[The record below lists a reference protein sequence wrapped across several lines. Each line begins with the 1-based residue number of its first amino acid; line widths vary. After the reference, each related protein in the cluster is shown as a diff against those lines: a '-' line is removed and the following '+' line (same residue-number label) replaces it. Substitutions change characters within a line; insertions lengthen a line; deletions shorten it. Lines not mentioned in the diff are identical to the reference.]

1 MTLCKFQLPYRYIST
16 VAHRDCD
23 RWLCLHITYPELVV
37 MHNAIQN
44 ANTIQSMRNVRRIDI
59 TGNRE
64 DPWVKD
70 IYDNVI
76 ASESVIYLVCDGD
89 IMFMINRKDFASVQ
103 DYLVD
108 GVRSS
113 VLLALDGNFSMYIKD
128 DKIETEDDLSEL
140 TKLLGQEIIEEAF
153 QIESA
158 GNAQA

>member
-1 MTLCKFQLPYRYIST
+1 
-16 VAHRDCD
+16 
-23 RWLCLHITYPELVV
+23 

-76 ASESVIYLVCDGD
+76 ANESVIYLVCDGD
-89 IMFMINRKDFASVQ
+89 IMFMIHRKDFASVQ
-103 DYLVD
+103 EYLTD

-113 VLLALDGNFSMYIKD
+113 VLLAMDGNFSMYINDNK
-128 DKIETEDDLSEL
+128 KETQDDLSEL
-140 TKLLGQEIIEEAF
+140 SKLLGQGIIDK
-153 QIESA
+153 
-158 GNAQA
+158 

>member
-23 RWLCLHITYPELVV
+23 RWLCLHID
-37 MHNAIQN
+37 AIQN
-44 ANTIQSMRNVRRIDI
+44 PNTIQSMHNVRRVDI
-59 TGNRE
+59 TGNME

-89 IMFMINRKDFASVQ
+89 IMFMINRTDFASVQ

>member
-23 RWLCLHITYPELVV
+23 RWLCLHID
-37 MHNAIQN
+37 AIQN
-44 ANTIQSMRNVRRIDI
+44 PNTIQSMHNVRRVDI
-59 TGNRE
+59 TGNME